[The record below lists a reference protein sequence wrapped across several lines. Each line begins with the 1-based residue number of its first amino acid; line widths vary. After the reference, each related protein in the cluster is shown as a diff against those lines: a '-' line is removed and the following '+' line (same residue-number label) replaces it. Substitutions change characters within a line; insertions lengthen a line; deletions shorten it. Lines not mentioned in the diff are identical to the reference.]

1 MAWPAK
7 QTKQKTL
14 VIGFWALPDNPG
26 GGHLE
31 ILNSV
36 TTAKTLF
43 QIKSQPEVP
52 GVGLWTYLWGPPF
65 KPLQTSTESPLPTW
79 PFCAKSPSW
88 FPGKPTPDAAP
99 PPNFWD

>member
-52 GVGLWTYLWGPPF
+52 GVGLWTLSLGATVQTTADIYRKPSAYLA
-65 KPLQTSTESPLPTW
+65 LL
-79 PFCAKSPSW
+79 C
-88 FPGKPTPDAAP
+88 
-99 PPNFWD
+99 